1 MPIVRIE
8 ESVHRSAAQKHAVV
22 ETVYACLREVFG
34 VSDEELQARYQCFAP
49 EDFRSPGDR
58 AHYLHVQI
66 TVFEGRTLPTK
77 RRLYRLL
84 SERLGALLDLP
95 EDAVLVLLDEH
106 PAQNWGMRGGLAACD
121 IDFGYAVNV

>member
-8 ESVHRSAAQKHAVV
+8 EAVARSAAQKCTVV
-22 ETVYACLREVFG
+22 ETIYACLKEVFG
-34 VSDEELQARYQCFAP
+34 VSDEELQARYQRFEA
-49 EDFRSPGDR
+49 EDFRAPGDR
-58 AHYLHVQI
+58 AHYLHVHI

-77 RRLYRLL
+77 RRLYRAI
-84 SERLGALLDLP
+84 SERLSTLLDIP